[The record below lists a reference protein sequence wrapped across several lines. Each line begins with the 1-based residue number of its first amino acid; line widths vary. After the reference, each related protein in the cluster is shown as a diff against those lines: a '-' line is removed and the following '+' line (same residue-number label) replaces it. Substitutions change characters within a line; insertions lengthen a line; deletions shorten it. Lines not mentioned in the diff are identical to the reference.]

1 MRREIDIIYGKQNPL
16 ILIAS
21 LWLSKIYTFLID
33 LDKRLIYK
41 LFITKIMSKFSNKIM
56 SHELNILFQKI
67 IAMNTKK
74 KLMSIAL
81 LIASVSAVLVPQ
93 IGLINPAEHVYV
105 HGLSSGNNNHN
116 SYDEAA
122 NALAS
127 VIYYDSNDQSIE
139 DPYEV
144 GWD

>member
-1 MRREIDIIYGKQNPL
+1 MESKNPL

-21 LWLSKIYTFLID
+21 LWLSKIYTFAID

-56 SHELNILFQKI
+56 SHELNILFEKI
-67 IAMNTKK
+67 IAMNAKK

-81 LIASVSAVLVPQ
+81 LIASVSAVLVLPT
-93 IGLINPAEHVYV
+93 GLINPAERGYV
-105 HGLSSGNNNHN
+105 HGVFSVNNNYN
-116 SYDEAA
+116 SYDEAV
-122 NALAS
+122 NAVAS
-127 VIYYDSNDQSIE
+127 VMYYDSNDQSIE

>member
-1 MRREIDIIYGKQNPL
+1 
-16 ILIAS
+16 
-21 LWLSKIYTFLID
+21 
-33 LDKRLIYK
+33 
-41 LFITKIMSKFSNKIM
+41 MSKFSNKIM

-81 LIASVSAVLVPQ
+81 LIASISAVLVPQ
-93 IGLINPAEHVYV
+93 TGLINPAEHVYV
-105 HGLSSGNNNHN
+105 HALFSGNNNHN
-116 SYDEAA
+116 SYYEAA
-122 NALAS
+122 NAVAS
-127 VIYYDSNDQSIE
+127 VIYYDGNDQSIE

>member
-1 MRREIDIIYGKQNPL
+1 M
-16 ILIAS
+16 
-21 LWLSKIYTFLID
+21 D
-33 LDKRLIYK
+33 LDKRLICK
-41 LFITKIMSKFSNKIM
+41 LFITKILSKFSNKIM
-56 SHELNILFQKI
+56 SHELNILFEKI

-81 LIASVSAVLVPQ
+81 LIASVSAVLVLPT
-93 IGLINPAEHVYV
+93 GLINPVEHVYV
-105 HGLSSGNNNHN
+105 HGLSGGGTNDNF
-116 SYDEAA
+116 YDEAA
-122 NALAS
+122 NAVAS